1 MQRAIAEWADADSI
15 AAHVGYG
22 IDLFCSEDQ
31 GKSAGGISLILDAA
45 NRAWLTATYGVQF
58 ATLTELAAMV

>member
-1 MQRAIAEWADADSI
+1 MC
-15 AAHVGYG
+15 YG

-31 GKSAGGISLILDAA
+31 GKSAGGIPLFWTRQ